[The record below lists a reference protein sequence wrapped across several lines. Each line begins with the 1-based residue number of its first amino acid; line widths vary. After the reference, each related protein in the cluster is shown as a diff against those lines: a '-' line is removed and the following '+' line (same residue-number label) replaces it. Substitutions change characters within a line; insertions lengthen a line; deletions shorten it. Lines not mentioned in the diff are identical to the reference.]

1 MAINFK
7 HVGTKDFRNK
17 IYGTSENSVIPYG
30 FKTPLRLSTNQ
41 SNAIFEVNLKIG
53 DQIKD
58 DLRNLLLTNW
68 GERVGRYNYGANLQE
83 LTTEVVSQP
92 NFEEEVAIRI
102 KTAVLKWMPF
112 VELEDLATR
121 IIYEDNR
128 YTGKIG
134 VLVSYSVPRLE
145 INKQTV
151 EMVLYI
157 I

>member
-7 HVGTKDFRNK
+7 HVGTKDFKNK
-17 IYGTSENSVIPYG
+17 VYGTSENSVIPYG
-30 FKTPLRLSTNQ
+30 FKTPLRFATDQTSC
-41 SNAIFEVNLKIG
+41 IFDVNLKIG

-68 GERVGRYNYGANLQE
+68 GERVGRYDFGANLQE
-83 LTTEVVSQP
+83 LTTEIVSQP

-112 VELEDLATR
+112 VELEDLTTR
-121 IIYEDNR
+121 TIYEDNR

-134 VLVSYSVPRLE
+134 IYVAYSVPRLE
-145 INKQTV
+145 INKQVV
-151 EMVLYI
+151 EVILYI